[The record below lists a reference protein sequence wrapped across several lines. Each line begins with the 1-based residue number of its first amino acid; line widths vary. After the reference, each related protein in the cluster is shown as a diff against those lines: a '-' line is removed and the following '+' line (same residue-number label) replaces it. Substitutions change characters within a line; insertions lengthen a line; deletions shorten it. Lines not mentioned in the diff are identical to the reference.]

1 MSLPPL
7 LSRNVFALSAR
18 GLLAVLTLSLL
29 SAPLARAADDRVF
42 EFVDPSQPNVIYGMD
57 HGAALLMDVYRP
69 AQSNG
74 LGLVFIMGTGFT
86 AYGEYSDVPLKE
98 LDRWLVEN
106 GIFPAL
112 FGGTGQVFEQ
122 ALDRGF
128 TVFSINH
135 RLGPAHTWQT
145 QLRDCQRAVQF
156 IRHHAD
162 DYGIDP
168 ERLGGMGHSS
178 GATMITF
185 LAAADDVADPDALDP
200 VSRHSSR
207 LQAVVP
213 LAGMHDALGHL
224 EQRPAG
230 SAMLVSMTGRPITY
244 QPPGHPIFDVYRQ
257 ASTVTHITADDA
269 PMLIFHGTDD
279 DAVALKQSEALVTA
293 LTSAGVEHALI
304 VLQGDDHGQLGE
316 PMDPIPGEQ
325 AAAWLEETLRGP

>member
-1 MSLPPL
+1 MRIFLRTLLRVAWILGLWVVGPL
-7 LSRNVFALSAR
+7 K
-18 GLLAVLTLSLL
+18 
-29 SAPLARAADDRVF
+29 ADDRVF
-42 EFVDPSQPNVIYGMD
+42 AFVEPTEANVLYGMD

-69 AQSNG
+69 RESNG

-122 ALDRGF
+122 ALERGF
-128 TVFSINH
+128 TVFSLNH

-162 DYGIDP
+162 TYGIDP

-178 GATMITF
+178 GATLITF
-185 LAAADDVADPDALDP
+185 LGAVEDVADVDALDP
-200 VSRHSSR
+200 IARQSSR

-230 SAMLVSMTGRPITY
+230 AAMLVSMTGRPITY
-244 QPPGHPIFDVYRQ
+244 QPPGHPIFETYRQ
-257 ASTVTHITADDA
+257 ASTIHHITANDA
-269 PMLIFHGTDD
+269 PMLIFHGTE
-279 DAVALKQSEALVTA
+279 DAAVDLQQSQALAEALKA
-293 LTSAGVEHALI
+293 AGVPHELV
-304 VLQGDDHGQLGE
+304 VLPGADHGQLGE
-316 PMDPIPGEQ
+316 PMHPTPGEH
-325 AAAWLEETLRGP
+325 AAIWLEETLRGQ